1 LEHYVDRQ
9 REIGSQIFFCSQAM
23 DKVRRYTEIA
33 IGGDPVP
40 ISDDTRPML
49 LEFLTLTKL
58 ELEREARNMELT
70 LRIGT
75 EEEEEVEEEDE
86 DIEFPVLKN
95 EKPPLARRQSEEEPG
110 AGTPGLILPQEG
122 LGCQKLRHS

>member
-1 LEHYVDRQ
+1 MSEIKISGVQLESLEHYVDRQ
-9 REIGSQIFFCSQAM
+9 REIGSQIFFCAQAM
-23 DKVRRYTEIA
+23 DKARRYTEIA

-40 ISDDTRPML
+40 ISDETRSTL

-75 EEEEEVEEEDE
+75 EEPEEEEEDHDE
-86 DIEFPVLKN
+86 EEFELPVL
-95 EKPPLARRQSEEEPG
+95 
-110 AGTPGLILPQEG
+110 
-122 LGCQKLRHS
+122 

>member
-1 LEHYVDRQ
+1 MSEIKISGVQLESLEHYVDRQ
-9 REIGSQIFFCSQAM
+9 REIGAQLFFCAQAA
-23 DKVRRYTEIA
+23 DKVRRYNEIA

-40 ISDDTRPML
+40 ISDETRSTL

-75 EEEEEVEEEDE
+75 EEPEEEEEEEDG
-86 DIEFPVLKN
+86 EFEIPAL
-95 EKPPLARRQSEEEPG
+95 
-110 AGTPGLILPQEG
+110 
-122 LGCQKLRHS
+122 